1 MAMSSRSLSPQ
12 SKCATEQCHGSIFGL
27 KALSW
32 VQALYY
38 QWDPNAETHTFLCQL
53 VTSLEIV
60 WMINLAFVRDELP
73 GVNVSVNSLHLW
85 NPTGGSDGYMAA
97 RRPPQLVTPH
107 LLILRWWARRWM
119 MRCKGS
125 RQGGGQGSGKVGVL
139 GGGHGGEEG
148 GVGGLG
154 GGHISQTASPTCH
167 PYFLF
172 LWIEERG
179 KLYLRYV
186 SS

>member
-1 MAMSSRSLSPQ
+1 
-12 SKCATEQCHGSIFGL
+12 
-27 KALSW
+27 
-32 VQALYY
+32 
-38 QWDPNAETHTFLCQL
+38 
-53 VTSLEIV
+53 
-60 WMINLAFVRDELP
+60 
-73 GVNVSVNSLHLW
+73 
-85 NPTGGSDGYMAA
+85 MAA

-139 GGGHGGEEG
+139 GGGGGQ
-148 GVGGLG
+148 VGGLG

-172 LWIEERG
+172 L
-179 KLYLRYV
+179 
-186 SS
+186 

>member
-1 MAMSSRSLSPQ
+1 MAMSSRSLSLQ
-12 SKCATEQCHGSIFGL
+12 SKCASEQCHGSIFGL
-27 KALSW
+27 KALFW

-38 QWDPNAETHTFLCQL
+38 QWDPNAETNTFLCQL
-53 VTSLEIV
+53 ATSLEIV
-60 WMINLAFVRDELP
+60 WMINLVWDELP

-125 RQGGGQGSGKVGVL
+125 RQRGGQGSGKVGVL
-139 GGGHGGEEG
+139 GGGHGGG
-148 GVGGLG
+148 QG
-154 GGHISQTASPTCH
+154 GGHISQMASPTCH

-179 KLYLRYV
+179 KLYSRYV